1 MDLALQFA
9 SPGAAKRRSLF
20 GKILNIYH
28 FCDFRYFWS
37 RELSVPA
44 PVAGLRIA
52 ATLLRTV
59 FICLL
64 IAVTLRVAMPQNETI
79 WTADDTPADL
89 VRLILGVVVCVFL
102 GAQLFYGPKDAHAY
116 RTWLY
121 LGLAVIPITLVLLV
135 VVW

>member
-1 MDLALQFA
+1 
-9 SPGAAKRRSLF
+9 
-20 GKILNIYH
+20 
-28 FCDFRYFWS
+28 
-37 RELSVPA
+37 LSV
-44 PVAGLRIA
+44 A

-79 WTADDTPADL
+79 WTVDDTPLDL
-89 VRLILGVVVCVFL
+89 VRLSLGVIVSIFL
-102 GAQLFYGPKDAHAY
+102 AMQLFYGPKDAHAY

-121 LGLAVIPITLVLLV
+121 LGLAGVPIGLALLI

>member
-1 MDLALQFA
+1 MSA
-9 SPGAAKRRSLF
+9 PK
-20 GKILNIYH
+20 
-28 FCDFRYFWS
+28 
-37 RELSVPA
+37 SVS
-44 PVAGLRIA
+44 GLRVA

-79 WTADDTPADL
+79 WTAYDTPLDL
-89 VRLILGVVVCVFL
+89 VRLILGVIVGIFL
-102 GAQLFYGPKDAHAY
+102 AAQLFYGPRDAHGY

-121 LGLAVIPITLVLLV
+121 LGLVAVPIGLVLLV

>member
-1 MDLALQFA
+1 MSAPEPV
-9 SPGAAKRRSLF
+9 SSL
-20 GKILNIYH
+20 
-28 FCDFRYFWS
+28 R
-37 RELSVPA
+37 A
-44 PVAGLRIA
+44 A

-79 WTADDTPADL
+79 WTVDDTPLDL
-89 VRLILGVVVCVFL
+89 VRLSLGVIVSIFL
-102 GAQLFYGPKDAHAY
+102 ATQLFYGPKDAHAY

-121 LGLAVIPITLVLLV
+121 LGLAAVPIGLVLLA